1 MGLAL
6 TSFLVGL
13 LAIANPIGAIPV
25 YLSLC
30 AGKEPP
36 VCQRVPRITAM
47 AFFLILAAALLIGD
61 TLLRLFGIT
70 IDAFRVG
77 GGLLILL
84 MAISMLKAKPTSLKA
99 RPEETEEAQNSD
111 TFAVVPLAMPML
123 AGPGAISLVI
133 IQANNAHQPLELG
146 LYLLAIA
153 VVAVL
158 IWLTLKLAQP
168 LGELLGITG
177 LNVFTR
183 IMGLILTA
191 IGVQMMADGL
201 RALLPGLA
209 G

>member
-13 LAIANPIGAIPV
+13 LAIANPLGAIPV

-30 AGKEPP
+30 AGKDPL
-36 VCQRVPRITAM
+36 VCQRVPRITAL

-133 IQANNAHQPLELG
+133 IQANNTHQPLELG
-146 LYLLAIA
+146 LYLLVIA

-158 IWLTLKLAQP
+158 LWLTLKLAQP

-201 RALLPGLA
+201 RTLLPGLA